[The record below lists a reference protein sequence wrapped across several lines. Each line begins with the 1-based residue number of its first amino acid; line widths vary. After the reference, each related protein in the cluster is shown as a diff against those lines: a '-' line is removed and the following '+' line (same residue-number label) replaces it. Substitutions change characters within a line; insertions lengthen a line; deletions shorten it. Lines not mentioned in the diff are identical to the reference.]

1 MEKLTQNINI
11 RTNLN
16 IKKRLMDEASSLD
29 MNMSEYVLLILQSH
43 WDKKD
48 QSLATTHQES
58 TLSSQHQLSESELII
73 SQLIAEKSELQEK
86 LQAQNKSVW
95 QEAMS
100 TAKKL
105 SEERIRRE
113 REAAIYEYQRSGGA
127 TIESATI
134 TSLQARLAAY
144 ETDLLKQVFN
154 VVRQNPKVSDL
165 PDVVQILTYQY
176 FQQFIKPSIH
186 D

>member
-58 TLSSQHQLSESELII
+58 TLSSQHQLSEFSINF
-73 SQLIAEKSELQEK
+73 
-86 LQAQNKSVW
+86 QN
-95 QEAMS
+95 QN
-100 TAKKL
+100 L
-105 SEERIRRE
+105 S
-113 REAAIYEYQRSGGA
+113 
-127 TIESATI
+127 
-134 TSLQARLAAY
+134 L
-144 ETDLLKQVFN
+144 VN
-154 VVRQNPKVSDL
+154 
-165 PDVVQILTYQY
+165 
-176 FQQFIKPSIH
+176 
-186 D
+186 